1 MNILLAAGGPISKWP
16 DIKTNYDLY
25 VGVDRGSFF
34 LQQKGLPLDVA
45 VGDFDSLDSQEQTD
59 VFDLAKKVIT
69 SPAEKD
75 DTDTQLAL
83 EMVLKEYPNAK
94 ITIVGSTGGRIDH
107 FLANLWI
114 VLEPRFAKYCQNIYL
129 QDRQNTIAF
138 LLPGEHTITKEVDK
152 QYLAYCC
159 LTPVSDLTLTKS
171 KYTLDNQQV
180 LYPTSYASNEFMGS
194 QAGVTFSKGIIAVI
208 QSKDG

>member
-1 MNILLAAGGPISKWP
+1 MNILLAAGGPISNWP
-16 DIKTNYDLY
+16 DINTHYDLY
-25 VGVDRGSFF
+25 VGIDRGSFF
-34 LQQKGLPLDVA
+34 LQQKSLPLDIA
-45 VGDFDSLDSQEQTD
+45 IGDFDSLDIQEQKGI
-59 VFDLAKKVIT
+59 FGLAKRVIT

-83 EMVLKEYPNAK
+83 EMVLKEYPDAK

-107 FLANLWI
+107 FLANLWL
-114 VLEPRFAKYCQNIYL
+114 VLEPRFTKYCQNIYL

-138 LLPGEHTITKEVDK
+138 LLPGKHIITKEADK

-159 LTPVSDLTLTKS
+159 LTPVSNLTLKKS
-171 KYTLDNQQV
+171 KYILDNQQV
-180 LYPTSYASNEFMGS
+180 QYPTSYASNEFVGS
-194 QAGVTFSKGIIAVI
+194 QAEVTFSDGIIAVI